1 MQTHNIATQQ
11 DAPVLD
17 APSLAHLPLTQ
28 QAMANAQAQALQGLA
43 TSKRRH
49 AQAHRL
55 VDTRQLDRDTWL
67 AVRQTGIGSSDAAA
81 AVGLNPYKSQLEL
94 WMEKTGRLVHAAQS
108 DGQASADTGESSGV
122 SDDDNSPLFWGTV
135 LEPIVAEHYAKRT
148 GFKVRRVNAV
158 LQHPEHAWMLANLD
172 REVVGSDEVQV
183 LECKTAGVNG
193 AKLWKNGIPEYVQ
206 LQVMHQLAVTGQ
218 QAADVAVLVGGHEL
232 RIFRL
237 ERDEALIERLIQL
250 EAEFWRHVTEDTPP
264 PADASDSADRALRAL
279 FPEDDHEV
287 LDFSDHTELSE
298 VFDQL
303 QAARSIL
310 DDTKQQEAQLKHQ
323 FQQAMGTASE
333 ALFPDGRITWK
344 KSSDTRTVDLTRLK
358 QEQPDLISQYLTVK
372 PGSRRFVVHNR

>member
-1 MQTHNIATQQ
+1 MNTQIAQTVTTLPIVTLTKQA
-11 DAPVLD
+11 LD
-17 APSLAHLPLTQ
+17 
-28 QAMANAQAQALQGLA
+28 NAQADALQGLVA
-43 TSKRRH
+43 GKRRH

-94 WMEKTGRLVHAAQS
+94 WMEKTGRLVHPAQS
-108 DGQASADTGESSGV
+108 DGSTSTEAAESAGV
-122 SDDDNSPLFWGTV
+122 PNDDNSPLFWGTV

-158 LQHPEHAWMLANLD
+158 LQHPTHAWMLANLD

-183 LECKTAGVNG
+183 LECKTAGING
-193 AKLWKNGIPEYVQ
+193 AKLWKNGVPEYVQ

-218 QAADVAVLVGGHEL
+218 QAADVAVLIGGHEL

-250 EAEFWRHVTEDTPP
+250 EAEFWRHVKEDTPP

-287 LDFSDHTELSE
+287 LDFTEQPELSE
-298 VFDQL
+298 VFEQL
-303 QAARSIL
+303 LVVRSVL
-310 DDTKQQEAQLKHQ
+310 EDAKRDEAQLKHQ
-323 FQQAMGTASE
+323 LQQAMGTASE
-333 ALFPDGRITWK
+333 ALFPTGRLTWK
-344 KSSDTRTVDLTRLK
+344 KSSDSRTVDLARLK
-358 QEQPDLISQYLTVK
+358 KEEPELVQQYLTVK
-372 PGSRRFVVHNR
+372 PGSRRFVVHGR

>member
-1 MQTHNIATQQ
+1 MNTQHTAIQ
-11 DAPVLD
+11 PTALALP
-17 APSLAHLPLTQ
+17 APSLTHMPLTQ
-28 QAMANAQAQALQGLA
+28 QAMMNAQAEALQGI
-43 TSKRRH
+43 TSSKRRH

-94 WMEKTGRLVHAAQS
+94 WMEKTGRLLHAAQS
-108 DGQASADTGESSGV
+108 DGHATADTGESSSV
-122 SDDDNSPLFWGTV
+122 TDDDNSPLFWGTV

-158 LQHPEHAWMLANLD
+158 LQHPTHAWMLANLD

-183 LECKTAGVNG
+183 LECKTAGING
-193 AKLWKNGIPEYVQ
+193 AKLWKNGVPEYVQ

-250 EAEFWRHVTEDTPP
+250 EAAFWRHVTEDTPP

-287 LDFSDHTELSE
+287 LDFTEQPELSE
-298 VFDQL
+298 VFEQL
-303 QAARSIL
+303 LVVRSVL
-310 DDTKQQEAQLKHQ
+310 EDAKRDEAQLKHQ
-323 FQQAMGTASE
+323 LQQAMGTASE
-333 ALFPDGRITWK
+333 AQFSQGRITWK
-344 KSSDTRTVDLTRLK
+344 KSTDSRVVDLARLK
-358 QEQPDLISQYLTVK
+358 KDEPELVQQYLTVK
-372 PGSRRFVVHNR
+372 PGSRRFVVHGR

>member
-1 MQTHNIATQQ
+1 MMMNTQHTAIQ
-11 DAPVLD
+11 PTALALP
-17 APSLAHLPLTQ
+17 APSLTHMPLTQ
-28 QAMANAQAQALQGLA
+28 QAMMNAQAEALQGLA
-43 TSKRRH
+43 SSKRRH

-55 VDTRQLDRDTWL
+55 VDTRQLDRDAWL

-108 DGQASADTGESSGV
+108 DGATEQP
-122 SDDDNSPLFWGTV
+122 DDNSPLFWGTV

-158 LQHPEHAWMLANLD
+158 LQHPTHAWMLANLD

-183 LECKTAGVNG
+183 LECKTAGING
-193 AKLWKNGIPEYVQ
+193 AKLWKNGVPEYVQ

-287 LDFSDHTELSE
+287 LDFTEQPELSE
-298 VFDQL
+298 VFEQL
-303 QAARSIL
+303 LVVRSVL
-310 DDTKQQEAQLKHQ
+310 EDAKRDEAQLKHQ
-323 FQQAMGTASE
+323 LQQAMGTASE
-333 ALFPDGRITWK
+333 AQFSQGRITWK
-344 KSSDTRTVDLTRLK
+344 KSSDSRVVDLARLK
-358 QEQPDLISQYLTVK
+358 KDEPELVQQYLTVK
-372 PGSRRFVVHNR
+372 PGSRRFVVHGR

>member
-237 ERDEALIERLIQL
+237 ERDEALIARLILL

-279 FPEDDHEV
+279 FPKDDHEV
-287 LDFSDHTELSE
+287 LDFTEQPELSE
-298 VFDQL
+298 VFEQL
-303 QAARSIL
+303 LVVRSVL

-323 FQQAMGTASE
+323 LQQAMGTASE

-344 KSSDTRTVDLTRLK
+344 KSSDTRTVDLARLK

-372 PGSRRFVVHNR
+372 PGSRRFVIHSR